1 MIPAAFE
8 YSRASSVD
16 EASKLLDKYG
26 DDAKVLAGG
35 HSLIP
40 LMRLR
45 LAQPTALVDIN
56 GIKGLDQIKV
66 EGSKVHIGALVRH
79 VQIQNSDVLKDKLP
93 ILAEV
98 AGEVGDNQVRNMGT
112 MGGVIAHA
120 DAAGDYPTIAL
131 MLDAEIV
138 TNKRKIHAKDFFK
151 DLFTTPLATNEIVTE
166 VVFPVADGPHKY
178 IKFRRRLF
186 DWAIVGAAPT
196 DSTHRVTFGP
206 ARNTRSTWRECS
218 PRGPYNKRAE
228 GPVLFDWMTAP
239 ASIDDV
245 ERRLRERRY
254 IGDRGLAT
262 SIFLALKLEK
272 PLFIE
277 GEAGVGK
284 TEAAKVMAEVLDAR
298 LIRLQCYEGIDLAH
312 AVYEWNYPR
321 QLLHIRLLGEGEDR
335 RTAEREIFSS
345 EFLLRRPLLDAIDND
360 DPTPPVLLIDEIDRS
375 DEEFEAFL
383 LELLSDF
390 QISIPEIGTIK
401 AKKPPFVVITSN
413 RTREVHDA
421 LKRRCLYHWID
432 YPDLE
437 KEVEIVRAR
446 APEAAD
452 GLAREVAA
460 LVQGLRT
467 MELYKVPGV
476 AETLDWA
483 RSLAALGATRID
495 ASLVDATLGSALKYQ
510 EDLER
515 IRQQVPALVERARG
529 A

>member
-1 MIPAAFE
+1 
-8 YSRASSVD
+8 
-16 EASKLLDKYG
+16 LD
-26 DDAKVLAGG
+26 VTAG
-35 HSLIP
+35 S
-40 LMRLR
+40 
-45 LAQPTALVDIN
+45 PT
-56 GIKGLDQIKV
+56 
-66 EGSKVHIGALVRH
+66 
-79 VQIQNSDVLKDKLP
+79 
-93 ILAEV
+93 
-98 AGEVGDNQVRNMGT
+98 
-112 MGGVIAHA
+112 
-120 DAAGDYPTIAL
+120 TI
-131 MLDAEIV
+131 E
-138 TNKRKIHAKDFFK
+138 
-151 DLFTTPLATNEIVTE
+151 
-166 VVFPVADGPHKY
+166 
-178 IKFRRRLF
+178 
-186 DWAIVGAAPT
+186 
-196 DSTHRVTFGP
+196 
-206 ARNTRSTWRECS
+206 
-218 PRGPYNKRAE
+218 
-228 GPVLFDWMTAP
+228 
-239 ASIDDV
+239 DV
-245 ERRLRERRY
+245 EARLRERKY

-284 TEAAKVMAEVLDAR
+284 TEAAKVMADVLGAR

-321 QLLHIRLLGEGEDR
+321 QLLHIRLMGEGEDR
-335 RTAEREIFSS
+335 RVAEREIFSS

-401 AKKPPFVVITSN
+401 AKRAPFVVITSN

-452 GLAREVAA
+452 VLAREVAG
-460 LVQGLRT
+460 LVQGLRS
-467 MELYKVPGV
+467 MDLYKVPGV

-495 ASLVDATLGSALKYQ
+495 SSLVNATLGSALKYQ

-515 IRQQVPALVERARG
+515 VREQIPTLVEKARG

>member
-1 MIPAAFE
+1 MT
-8 YSRASSVD
+8 
-16 EASKLLDKYG
+16 
-26 DDAKVLAGG
+26 AG
-35 HSLIP
+35 
-40 LMRLR
+40 
-45 LAQPTALVDIN
+45 
-56 GIKGLDQIKV
+56 
-66 EGSKVHIGALVRH
+66 
-79 VQIQNSDVLKDKLP
+79 
-93 ILAEV
+93 
-98 AGEVGDNQVRNMGT
+98 
-112 MGGVIAHA
+112 
-120 DAAGDYPTIAL
+120 
-131 MLDAEIV
+131 
-138 TNKRKIHAKDFFK
+138 
-151 DLFTTPLATNEIVTE
+151 
-166 VVFPVADGPHKY
+166 
-178 IKFRRRLF
+178 
-186 DWAIVGAAPT
+186 APT
-196 DSTHRVTFGP
+196 
-206 ARNTRSTWRECS
+206 
-218 PRGPYNKRAE
+218 
-228 GPVLFDWMTAP
+228 
-239 ASIDDV
+239 SIEDV
-245 ERRLRERRY
+245 EQRLRERKY

-284 TEAAKVMAEVLDAR
+284 TEAAKVMADVLGAR

-321 QLLHIRLLGEGEDR
+321 QLLHIRLMGEGEDR
-335 RTAEREIFSS
+335 RAAEREIFSS

-390 QISIPEIGTIK
+390 QVSIPEIGTIK
-401 AKKPPFVVITSN
+401 AKQAPFVVITSN

-452 GLAREVAA
+452 GLAREVAG
-460 LVQGLRT
+460 LVQGLRG
-467 MELYKVPGV
+467 MDLYKVPGV

-495 ASLVDATLGSALKYQ
+495 STLVNATLGAALKYQ

-515 IRQQVPALVERARG
+515 VREQVPALVEKARG